1 MATLYLKAAGGNW
14 TAAGT
19 WSTTGSGGVDSSG
32 PPLST
37 DDCIAEAGSGNLTI
51 SATSVGKSFSA
62 TAGAG
67 NWTGTLTQNAVT
79 WTISGNITFS
89 SGMTFAPNA
98 TSTISIGANSTFITA
113 GILLRALSISTATL
127 TLGDNMSFTS
137 SVKTAQISMATSGAL
152 NLNGFTISG
161 NSASSRVL
169 ILSNTIGT
177 SRTVTVAGGTF
188 ANADFRDI
196 QFSSATDL
204 DLSAI
209 TGLSGDCGGNSI
221 TGGGTVLT
229 FTTPATQ
236 TYTGGAG
243 NWSDSAKWTSRCPL
257 PQDNVSMSGCTGGSI
272 VADMPRVGKDITWTG
287 ATGTPTWTINSIATE
302 AYGSITLISGMN
314 LTHTTIGFALLGR
327 GNHTITSAGKT
338 WASSSAAT
346 FSISAFGG
354 TYTLQDAFTKG
365 AGTGALILNNG
376 TFDANDFN
384 VTMGATQGFSS
395 TGSATRT
402 LNMKSGTFTLS
413 GSSGTPWNIAVTGF
427 TLNAGTSTIAITDTG
442 ASSKTFVTGAKTYY
456 NLLISG
462 GGAGAVI
469 ISNGGATFNRIYTDG
484 AGTKSITLPGS
495 ATTTLLSGQG
505 LANGTNVITFTAS
518 AGSATVSKASGT
530 LSWDYVNL
538 TNIPSTGGAAFYAGT
553 HSTDGGGNTGWIF
566 TAPPT
571 TGTRS
576 NLGRVAPNSISIG
589 IGI

>member
-14 TAAGT
+14 TDAAA
-19 WSTTGSGGVDSSG
+19 WSSTGSGGVDNAG
-32 PPLST
+32 PPTSA

-62 TAGAG
+62 TAGTG
-67 NWTGTLTQNAVT
+67 NWAGTLTHNGFS
-79 WTISGNITFS
+79 WTLSGSLTFS
-89 SGMTFAPNA
+89 SEMTFTPN
-98 TSTISIGANSTFITA
+98 ANSTFTITSAATITSA
-113 GILLRALSISTATL
+113 GKTFRSITVSAAI
-127 TLGDNMSFTS
+127 TLGDNLSFDANAKNYSFILAAAS
-137 SVKTAQISMATSGAL
+137 SL
-152 NLNGFTISG
+152 NMNGFTVSG
-161 NSASSRVL
+161 NSTTNRVL
-169 ILSNTIGT
+169 ICSNNMGV
-177 SRTVTVAGGTF
+177 SRTITLNGGTF

-196 QFSSATDL
+196 QFSNATDL

-209 TGLSGDCGGNSI
+209 TGLSGDCGGNTI

-229 FTTPATQ
+229 FTSPTTQ

-243 NWSDSAKWTSRCPL
+243 NWSTVGSWTSRVPL

-272 VADMPRVGKDITWTG
+272 VADMPRLGKDIDWTG

-302 AYGSITLISGMN
+302 VYGSVTLISGMT
-314 LTHTTIGFALLGR
+314 LTHTSVTFVLAGR

-338 WASSSAAT
+338 WASSSSGA
-346 FSISAFGG
+346 FSIQAFGG
-354 TYTLQDAFTKG
+354 TYTLQDAFIKG
-365 AGTGALILNNG
+365 AATGALALTNG
-376 TFDANDFN
+376 TFDMNGFN
-384 VTMGATQGFSS
+384 VTVAGSVGFGSTSS
-395 TGSATRT
+395 AART
-402 LNMKSGTFTLS
+402 LYMRSGTFTVS
-413 GSSGTPWNIAVTGF
+413 GSSGSPWNVVSSL
-427 TLNAGTSTIAITDTG
+427 TLDAGTSTILLTDTG
-442 ASSKTFVTGAKTYY
+442 ASSKTFVTGGKTYY

-469 ISNGGATFNRIYTDG
+469 INTGGATFNRIYTDG

-566 TAPPT
+566 TAPPA
-571 TGTRS
+571 TGTRT